1 MKKPIMAIMYDFDKT
16 LSTTDMQNYAFIPAL
31 GMTPDEFWGATG
43 EFSKK
48 TGCERILSYMWMMIK
63 LSKEKGIQCT
73 QKWLN
78 SLGKE
83 VQYYP
88 GVETWFKRINEYGK
102 SKGVRVEH
110 YLVSSGTKEIID
122 GTSIAKEFKKIYGC
136 EFYYDPETKLPVWPK
151 FAINY
156 TQKTQY
162 FFRISKGITNK
173 TDDSV
178 NNKTVSRRIPYEN
191 MVYLGDGMTDVPCM
205 VLVKQNHGNA
215 IAIYNKKEQGNVSA
229 LLRGGR
235 VNFACLADYSE
246 NSDLDKT
253 MKLIIDKISINHTLK
268 CKEEE
273 LLKKEMRREKSA
285 K

>member
-83 VQYYP
+83 VRYYP

-205 VLVKQNHGNA
+205 VLVKQNNGNA
-215 IAIYNKKEQGNVSA
+215 IAIYNKKEQGNVSS

>member
-83 VQYYP
+83 VRYYP

-110 YLVSSGTKEIID
+110 YLVSSGTKEIVD

-136 EFYYDPETKLPVWPK
+136 EFYYDPETKLPIWPK

-205 VLVKQNHGNA
+205 VLVKQNNGNA
-215 IAIYNKKEQGNVSA
+215 IAIYNKKEQGNVSS

>member
-83 VQYYP
+83 VRYYP

-136 EFYYDPETKLPVWPK
+136 EFYYDPETKLPIWPK

-205 VLVKQNHGNA
+205 VLVKQNNGNA
-215 IAIYNKKEQGNVSA
+215 IAIYNKKEQGNVSS